1 MWLGGFD
8 PARAGLV
15 GGVALMGLLG
25 ISFGIFIGGGW
36 VPLVSPALGLVVTGV
51 GVSAYR
57 KLYDAFHDSLTG
69 LPNRDLFVNCL
80 ESGDR
85 DTTGH
90 PGYRFAVLFLD
101 LDRFKVI
108 NDSLGHLAGDELLIS
123 VVLRLRAS
131 IGGADTV
138 ARVGG
143 DHFAILVRNVDVGR
157 AVDLAIAFTKL

>member
-1 MWLGGFD
+1 M
-8 PARAGLV
+8 V
-15 GGVALMGLLG
+15 GGAALMGLLG
-25 ISFGIFIGGGW
+25 ISFGIFTGGGW

-69 LPNRDLFVNCL
+69 LPNRDLFVDCL
-80 ESGDR
+80 GGRSPILGR
-85 DTTGH
+85 
-90 PGYRFAVLFLD
+90 PSYRFAVLFLD

-131 IGGADTV
+131 IGPADTV

-143 DHFAILVRNVDVGR
+143 DHFAILVRNVDVDR
-157 AVDLAIAFTKL
+157 AVDLPIAFTKL